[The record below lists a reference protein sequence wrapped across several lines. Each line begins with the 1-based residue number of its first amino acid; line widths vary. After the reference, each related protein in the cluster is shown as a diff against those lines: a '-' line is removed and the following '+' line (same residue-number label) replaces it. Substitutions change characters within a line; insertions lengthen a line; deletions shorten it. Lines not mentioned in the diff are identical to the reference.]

1 MSLSSISSSYRKLTC
16 RFNEDTFSFNDSSS
30 KFLSLS
36 TESKIITQL
45 FQQISLKCARF
56 HKFKQIIR
64 LRNYFIMSTYLTI
77 PVVFIFS
84 IIGFEVGYDAFAL
97 AWFFIAFSLFYLMVV
112 GIALYFLRV
121 QMNEYFHVYSLF
133 IQDILNSFNINFF
146 IENNVYAVFRFQ
158 IYDSKGKIDVVKNP
172 NYMKSYSL
180 SKENPSPGLNGG
192 GKYGVQ
198 YKLRSIF
205 QSSLMQI
212 LRIKF
217 WIEFLVS
224 YEPSNS
230 SINEDEGKKEE
241 GKREEGRK
249 EEERREER
257 TREDEKKVEGRKDKE
272 TREEGR
278 REEGRIEEQRKK
290 EEGRREE
297 GMREEGRRDEGW
309 RRREEGR
316 REEGRREEGRR
327 EEEEEKIGLKT
338 ENVELEIKSP

>member
-1 MSLSSISSSYRKLTC
+1 
-16 RFNEDTFSFNDSSS
+16 
-30 KFLSLS
+30 
-36 TESKIITQL
+36 
-45 FQQISLKCARF
+45 
-56 HKFKQIIR
+56 
-64 LRNYFIMSTYLTI
+64 MSTYLTI

-97 AWFFIAFSLFYLMVV
+97 AWFFIAFSFFYLLAV

-121 QMNEYFHVYSLF
+121 QMHEYFHVYSQF

-172 NYMKSYSL
+172 NFMKSYSL
-180 SKENPSPGLNGG
+180 SKENPSPAMNGS

-241 GKREEGRK
+241 EREGKREGKGREEGRK
-249 EEERREER
+249 EE
-257 TREDEKKVEGRKDKE
+257 
-272 TREEGR
+272 GR
-278 REEGRIEEQRKK
+278 RETGKK
-290 EEGRREE
+290 EEGRKEQGRREE
-297 GMREEGRRDEGW
+297 

-316 REEGRREEGRR
+316 REEERR
-327 EEEEEKIGLKT
+327 EEEEEKVGLKT
-338 ENVELEIKSP
+338 ENVELEIKSN